1 MRLTATRLHTIHGF
15 PTPHWTSFVQRAHHA
30 LGPCEKPSCLSTGGV
45 GALSS
50 WLDMSLSLCALLGYV
65 GEYYGGPFPWEGT
78 RVKDDGGLLPS
89 FHLVLGL
96 EEVLHRCQVESTIWG
111 LVVHRYYYSGTERV
125 HDPGG
130 RSSVYGEE
138 PAHRSQQHVYPSYL
152 SLIHISEPT
161 RLRRISYAVF
171 CLKKKKKK
179 KTKKTKKTKK
189 KKKNKK
195 KNKKKKKK

>member
-138 PAHRSQQHVYPSYL
+138 PAHRSQQHVYPSYGL
-152 SLIHISEPT
+152 DRVRASVSYTHLRAHET
-161 RLRRISYAVF
+161 KANLVCRL
-171 CLKKKKKK
+171 LLEKK
-179 KTKKTKKTKK
+179 
-189 KKKNKK
+189 
-195 KNKKKKKK
+195 

>member
-78 RVKDDGGLLPS
+78 RVKDDGGSSHLSTWSWVLRKSSTGPRSPRWTKRRSLSSSTYMVLPPLS
-89 FHLVLGL
+89 DPWV
-96 EEVLHRCQVESTIWG
+96 VSWKVWKPVTST
-111 LVVHRYYYSGTERV
+111 
-125 HDPGG
+125 DPTVAV
-130 RSSVYGEE
+130 SSS
-138 PAHRSQQHVYPSYL
+138 A
-152 SLIHISEPT
+152 
-161 RLRRISYAVF
+161 
-171 CLKKKKKK
+171 
-179 KTKKTKKTKK
+179 
-189 KKKNKK
+189 
-195 KNKKKKKK
+195 